1 MEQGSAQHHG
11 LEDRTRKLTF
21 REKFCFGMG
30 DVTGTFGTSVI
41 GLIYLKY
48 LTDILGLGAWL
59 AGIVM
64 LITNLYNAINDPF
77 IGQLSDRTKS
87 KWGRRRLFLLLFAIP
102 TGITYYLLWA
112 IPREWGVDAKFIAA
126 IIASIAYFTFFS
138 LVMVPYSTLTIEM
151 TDSYDERSK
160 LAAYRMFVSIVGG
173 LVAIA
178 IPSVLVPDLMPDKSN
193 LNEIHNGYMLSG
205 VIIAVIVGL
214 APFLPLSGCKERTEC
229 KPLPKGM
236 RNLAK
241 AYGAMFQNKP
251 FLFSTLSY
259 MFTWGGFMIMQAFFP
274 YFLESWLGITDWM
287 LFLAIVAELFIAAAA
302 FVPLWLYLM
311 KKIGKKKA
319 YNIGMAALAL
329 CSLPIML
336 VQPGDTLAVFVLV
349 FFMSIGV
356 SAAHVVPQSIIPDTI
371 DVGRLDSG
379 YDTEGLY
386 YGFQSFVQQLATAG
400 FVGIAGMALGA
411 FGYIKL
417 EDLLPGQ
424 LQPESALMAIRVI
437 FSAIPA
443 LFMGIGVVFMLFM
456 KLDRKAHEQTIAA
469 IKARSEGIDA

>member
-1 MEQGSAQHHG
+1 MQQVSTTIPAPD
-11 LEDRTRKLTF
+11 DRNRKLTF
-21 REKFCFGMG
+21 REKFSFGMG

-48 LTDILGLGAWL
+48 LTDILGLGAAL
-59 AGIVM
+59 AGTVL

-87 KWGRRRLFLLLFAIP
+87 KWGRRRSFLLFFAIP

-126 IIASIAYFTFFS
+126 IIASIVYFTFFS
-138 LVMVPYSTLTIEM
+138 LVMVPYATLNVEM
-151 TDSYDERSK
+151 TDNYDERSK

-173 LVAIA
+173 LLAIA
-178 IPSVLVPDLMPDKSN
+178 IPSVLVPDLLPDKSN
-193 LNEIHNGYMLSG
+193 LGEIHNGYLLSG

-214 APFLPLSGCKERTEC
+214 APFLPFSGCRERTVC
-229 KPLPKGM
+229 KPIPKGFK
-236 RNLAK
+236 NLLN
-241 AYGAMFQNKP
+241 AYGTMLKNKP
-251 FLFSTLSY
+251 FLFATLSY
-259 MFTWGGFMIMQAFFP
+259 MFTWGGFMVMQAFFP
-274 YFLESWLGITDWM
+274 YYLESWLGINNWM
-287 LFLAIVAELFIAAAA
+287 LFLAIVALLFVAAAG
-302 FVPLWLYLM
+302 FVPLWLHLM

-319 YNIGMAALAL
+319 YNLGMAALAL
-329 CSLPIML
+329 CSLLIML
-336 VQPGDTLAVFVLV
+336 VQPGNIVAVFVVV

-371 DVGRLDSG
+371 DVSRLESG

-400 FVGIAGMALGA
+400 FVGVAGIALGA
-411 FGYIKL
+411 SGYIKL
-417 EDLLPGQ
+417 EDLLPNQGQ
-424 LQPESALMAIRVI
+424 PDSAILAIRVI

-443 LFMGIGVVFMLFM
+443 IFMGIGVVFMLFM
-456 KLDRKAHEQTIAA
+456 KLDRRSHEQTIAA
-469 IKARSEGIDA
+469 IQARSENADA

>member
-1 MEQGSAQHHG
+1 MEQGSTYKPA
-11 LEDRTRKLTF
+11 LDDRNRKLTF
-21 REKFCFGMG
+21 REKFSFGMG

-48 LTDILGLGAWL
+48 LTDILGLGAAL
-59 AGIVM
+59 AGTVM

-112 IPREWGVDAKFIAA
+112 IPREWGVDAKFISA
-126 IIASIAYFTFFS
+126 IIASISYYTFFS

-151 TDSYDERSK
+151 TDNYDERSK
-160 LAAYRMFVSIVGG
+160 LAAYRMFVSIIGG

-178 IPSVLVPDLMPDKSN
+178 IPSVLVPDLMPDNSN
-193 LNEIHNGYMLSG
+193 LNEIHNGYLVSG
-205 VIIAVIVGL
+205 IIIAVIVGL
-214 APFLPLSGCKERTEC
+214 APFLPFSGCKERTEC
-229 KPLPKGM
+229 KPMPKGLK
-236 RNLAK
+236 NLGK
-241 AYGAMFQNKP
+241 AYSSMFQNKP
-251 FLFSTLSY
+251 FLFASLSY

-274 YFLESWLGITDWM
+274 YYLESWLGINDWM
-287 LFLAIVAELFIAAAA
+287 LFLAIVSELFIAAAA

-311 KKIGKKKA
+311 KRIGKKKA

-329 CSLPIML
+329 CSLVIML
-336 VQPGDTLAVFVLV
+336 VQPGQIISVFIVVL
-349 FFMSIGV
+349 FMSIGV

-400 FVGIAGMALGA
+400 FVGVAGIALGA
-411 FGYIKL
+411 SGYIKL

-424 LQPESALMAIRVI
+424 MQPDSALMAIRVI

-443 LFMGIGVVFMLFM
+443 LFMGIGVVFMVFM

-469 IKARSEGIDA
+469 IQARSEGADA